1 MTLRPRTFLLLLV
14 ALLFGIQPAEAQI
27 WDRVKDAAQRGAE
40 RAAERETA
48 RRADRAVTG
57 LFKVADDAVRCAV
70 TDETCIRQAEAE
82 GKPVVYVDQDGDPLP
97 ADQQP
102 EGTVV
107 EDGIDP
113 SEASAGGQAGTPA
126 AAPAPATPGEGV
138 WANYDFIPG
147 HRLLFTD
154 DFENDYV
161 GDFPRRLEFK
171 SGTMETVEGATGR
184 TLRAKTRGA
193 FDIVLP
199 DALPERFTLELDF
212 YTEGNYNDFRIYPV
226 GPDDKPAG
234 TNYVV
239 VDRSGT
245 GIGAFGQ
252 GSAVAA
258 LEQRQL
264 SEGFHTIRVSVDGSY
279 VKVYV
284 EEERVANVPNADF
297 GRTNRLRFDL
307 YDVREGDSHGPI
319 FFDNIRLAEGGRE
332 MMYDRL
338 MADGRFVTQGI
349 LFDTGS
355 ATIEPESTPTLKEI
369 ARTLQQHGDL
379 RLRIEGHTDNTGS
392 AEANQQ
398 LSERRAAAVRDYL
411 VQREGIDAARLESA
425 GLGQTAPA
433 ADNGTPEGRQT
444 NRRVEL
450 VVL

>member
-1 MTLRPRTFLLLLV
+1 MKTPLLFLLAL
-14 ALLFGIQPAEAQI
+14 LLFGVQPAEAQI
-27 WDRVKDAAQRGAE
+27 FGRIKDAAKRGAE

-57 LFKVADDAVRCAV
+57 LFDIADDAVRCAAG
-70 TDETCIRQAEAE
+70 DDACARQAEAD
-82 GKPVVYVDQDGDPLP
+82 GKQVVYVDADGEPLP
-97 ADQQP
+97 VEQQHVSSG
-102 EGTVV
+102 GT
-107 EDGIDP
+107 
-113 SEASAGGQAGTPA
+113 AGAGA
-126 AAPAPATPGEGV
+126 AAPVSNAPAVPGQGV
-138 WANYDFIPG
+138 WANYDFVPG

-154 DFENDYV
+154 DFESDHV
-161 GDFPRRLEFK
+161 GDFPRRLTFK

-184 TLRAKTRGA
+184 VLRAKTRGA
-193 FDIVLP
+193 FDVVLP

-212 YTEGNYNDFRIYPV
+212 YTEGEYNDFRIYSV

-234 TNYVV
+234 AHYVV
-239 VDRSGT
+239 VDRFGT

-252 GSAVAA
+252 GSDVAA
-258 LEQRQL
+258 LEQRRL
-264 SEGFHTIRVSVDGSY
+264 SEGFHTVRVSVDGSY

-284 EEERVANVPNADF
+284 EEERVANVPNADL

-307 YDVREGDSHGPI
+307 YDVREGGGHGPI

-338 MADGRFVTQGI
+338 MADGRFVTQGV

-355 ATIEPESTPTLKEI
+355 ATIQPESTPTLKEI

-379 RLRIEGHTDNTGS
+379 RLRIEGHTDNTGN
-392 AEANQQ
+392 ADANQQ

-411 VQREGIDAARLESA
+411 VRHEGIDASRLESA
-425 GLGQTAPA
+425 GMGQTAPA
-433 ADNGTPEGRQT
+433 AENGTPEGRQT

>member
-1 MTLRPRTFLLLLV
+1 MKTPLLLLLA
-14 ALLFGIQPAEAQI
+14 ALLLGVQPAEAQI
-27 WDRVKDAAQRGAE
+27 LNRMKDAAKRGAE

-57 LFKVADDAVRCAV
+57 LFDIADDAVRCAAG
-70 TDETCIRQAEAE
+70 DDACARQAEAD
-82 GKPVVYVDQDGDPLP
+82 GKQVVYVDAAGEPLP
-97 ADQQP
+97 VEQQHASSG
-102 EGTVV
+102 GTTTA
-107 EDGIDP
+107 P
-113 SEASAGGQAGTPA
+113 AG
-126 AAPAPATPGEGV
+126 APATPATPGQGV

-154 DFENDYV
+154 DFESDHV
-161 GDFPRRLEFK
+161 GDFPRRLTFK
-171 SGTMETVEGATGR
+171 NGTMETVEGNTGR

-193 FDIVLP
+193 FDVVLP
-199 DALPERFTLELDF
+199 EALPERFTLEFD
-212 YTEGNYNDFRIYPV
+212 YYSEGLYNDIRVFAV
-226 GPDDKPAG
+226 GADDKPAG

-239 VDRSGT
+239 VDRNGT
-245 GIGAFGQ
+245 GIGTFERG
-252 GSAVAA
+252 GVEAA
-258 LEQRQL
+258 LNQPRLTQ
-264 SEGFHTIRVSVDGSY
+264 GFHAVRVSVDGSY

-284 EEERVANVPNADF
+284 DEERVANVPNADL
-297 GRTNRLRFDL
+297 GRSNRLRFDL
-307 YDVREGDSHGPI
+307 IDVREGGQHNGPI
-319 FFDNIRLAEGGRE
+319 YLDDIRVAAGGRE

-392 AEANQQ
+392 ADANQQ